1 MRTLITVSTL
11 AAMTFAIA
19 CGSSGA
25 ASNGSTSPS
34 GACTPSASPA
44 TLVIQNNTIC
54 PAALTVSRGTQITIV
69 NSDSRAHEMNSDP
82 HPEHIDCPEL
92 NQIGHLEPN
101 QSRQSGNLNVRTP
114 LRAARSHR
122 AGHRLAESDDHHS
135 IGRTVGFR
143 YIVCVTR
150 VMLRRG
156 RLVTAA
162 L

>member
-101 QSRQSGNLNVRTP
+101 QSRQSGNLNI
-114 LRAARSHR
+114 ARRCGLH
-122 AGHRLAESDDHHS
+122 DH
-135 IGRTVGFR
+135 
-143 YIVCVTR
+143 
-150 VMLRRG
+150 
-156 RLVTAA
+156 TAPDTA
-162 L
+162 SLKATITIQ